1 MSHPSSIALFFSGYT
16 TRGTPSNAACAL
28 QREQANNF
36 YFSQRTIIYHQ
47 NILYPFKS
55 VVSIVCPPTSPLCRN
70 WRHGFQRGQDILEG
84 AQGYT
89 RLVGRRPSLT
99 RSRLVRFAH
108 HYLRRPYA
116 NLASSE
122 TISNI
127 FKLHGGT
134 PLDTPVFELKEI
146 LAGKYGEEARLIY
159 NLEDQGGELCALRY
173 DLTVPFAR
181 WLAMNNVQQIK
192 RYQIAK
198 VYRRDQPA
206 IARGRMREFYQ
217 CDFDIAGA
225 YDPIIPDAEILRVI
239 VETFD
244 ALGLDITIKTN
255 HRRILDGIFSV
266 AGVPADKIR
275 PISSA
280 VDKLDKEPWD
290 VVKKEM
296 VEQKG
301 LPEEVADKIGVFVL
315 NRGTI
320 DEMIEFIKADPNLSA
335 NEEIKAGL
343 ADMDLLSSYSKALGT
358 FDNVSFDLSLA
369 RGLDYYTGLIFEV
382 IQKPADAK
390 DKDGTRYPGK
400 SSKNADASAVG
411 SIAAGG
417 RYDNLVGMYG
427 KKQIPCVGISF
438 GVDRIFTILKA
449 RRGANEG
456 RSRQVDVYVMAF
468 GGKEFNGLLLE
479 RMSIARQLWEAGIR
493 AEFSAKV
500 KPRLP
505 QQFKAAEEVPLGII
519 LGQDEL
525 AEGKVRLKVLG
536 TGKGGKEGEK
546 DEKDQGQLVS
556 RENLVEE
563 VKKLLQTQTLPI
575 R

>member
-1 MSHPSSIALFFSGYT
+1 MSSGGNKISLKAVKG
-16 TRGTPSNAACAL
+16 TRDWAGPDL
-28 QREQANNF
+28 
-36 YFSQRTIIYHQ
+36 
-47 NILYPFKS
+47 L
-55 VVSIVCPPTSPLCRN
+55 
-70 WRHGFQRGQDILEG
+70 
-84 AQGYT
+84 
-89 RLVGRRPSLT
+89 
-99 RSRLVRFAH
+99 
-108 HYLRRPYA
+108 LRDHVF
-116 NLASSE
+116 E
-122 TISNI
+122 TITNV

-134 PLDTPVFELKEI
+134 PLDTPVFELREI
-146 LAGKYGEEARLIY
+146 LAGKYGEEGRLIY

-217 CDFDIAGA
+217 CDLDIAGV
-225 YDPIIPDAEILRVI
+225 YDPMIPDAEILRII
-239 VETFD
+239 VESFE
-244 ALGLDITIKTN
+244 ALDQPITIKLN
-255 HRRILDGIFSV
+255 HRKILDGIFAV
-266 AGVPADKIR
+266 AGVPADKLR

-280 VDKLDKEPWD
+280 VDKLDKEPWEA
-290 VVKKEM
+290 VKKEM

-301 LPEEVADKIGVFVL
+301 LPEEVADKIGKFVL
-315 NRGTI
+315 NRGTL
-320 DEMIEFIKADPNLSA
+320 DEMIQFIKSDADLSA

-343 ADMDLLSSYSKALGT
+343 ADMELLTSYSKELKT
-358 FDNVSFDLSLA
+358 FDSVSFDLSLA

-382 IQKPADAK
+382 IQKPQGAK
-390 DKDGTRYPGK
+390 DKDGTRYPEK

-449 RRGANEG
+449 RQGDRKVPAK
-456 RSRQVDVYVMAF
+456 QIDVYVMAF
-468 GGKEFNGLLLE
+468 GDGLLLQ
-479 RMSIARQLWEAGIR
+479 RMSVARQLWEAGIR
-493 AEFSAKV
+493 AEYSAKV

-505 QQFKAAEEVPLGII
+505 QQFKAAEDVPLAVI

-525 AEGKVRLKVLG
+525 AEGKVRLKTLG
-536 TGKGGKEGEK
+536 TGRPGEEKEK
-546 DEKDQGQLVS
+546 DEKDQGVLIK
-556 RENLVEE
+556 RDDLVEE
-563 VKKLLQTQTLPI
+563 VKKLLAANAGANGGPSTLPL

>member
-1 MSHPSSIALFFSGYT
+1 MLRALNGCKRLLPS
-16 TRGTPSNAACAL
+16 
-28 QREQANNF
+28 
-36 YFSQRTIIYHQ
+36 
-47 NILYPFKS
+47 IL
-55 VVSIVCPPTSPLCRN
+55 L
-70 WRHGFQRGQDILEG
+70 
-84 AQGYT
+84 
-89 RLVGRRPSLT
+89 RPSFSEAFFTTSCRSFQSFPHDTPPSGTNYDMASKEAKISLKAVKGT
-99 RSRLVRFAH
+99 RDWAGPDLL
-108 HYLRRPYA
+108 LRDHVF
-116 NLASSE
+116 E
-122 TISNI
+122 TITNI

-134 PLDTPVFELKEI
+134 PLDTPVFELREI
-146 LAGKYGEEARLIY
+146 LAGKYGEEGRLIY

-217 CDFDIAGA
+217 CDLDIAGV
-225 YDPIIPDAEILRVI
+225 YDPMIPDAEILRII
-239 VETFD
+239 VESFS
-244 ALGLDITIKTN
+244 ALDQPIIIKLN
-255 HRRILDGIFSV
+255 HRKILDGIFAV
-266 AGVPADKIR
+266 AGVPAEKTR

-280 VDKLDKEPWD
+280 VDKLDKEPWEA
-290 VVKKEM
+290 VKKEM

-301 LPEEVADKIGVFVL
+301 LSEEVADKIGHFVL
-315 NRGTI
+315 NRGTL
-320 DEMIEFIKADPNLSA
+320 DEMIQFIKSDPNLSA
-335 NEEIKAGL
+335 NDEIKAGL
-343 ADMDLLSSYSKALGT
+343 ADMELLTSYSKELKT
-358 FDNVSFDLSLA
+358 FDSVSFDLSLA

-382 IQKPADAK
+382 IQKPQDEK
-390 DKDGTRYPGK
+390 EKK
-400 SSKNADASAVG
+400 SKNADASAVG

-449 RRGANEG
+449 RQGDKKPP
-456 RSRQVDVYVMAF
+456 SRQIDVYVMAF
-468 GGKEFNGLLLE
+468 GGKEFDGLLLQ
-479 RMSIARQLWEAGIR
+479 RMSVARQLWEAGIR

-505 QQFKAAEEVPLGII
+505 QQFKAAEEVPLAVI

-536 TGKGGKEGEK
+536 SGKPGEDK
-546 DEKDQGQLVS
+546 DEKDQGLLVK
-556 RENLVEE
+556 REDLVEE
-563 VKKLLQTQTLPI
+563 VKKLLAANGTTSVLPL